1 MFHVLQSGGLTYLCM
16 STDAAGRR
24 LPFAYLDDVQGRF
37 AAQYG
42 GAAATAL
49 AYAFNDEFA
58 RVLAQQMDHFNSSTS
73 VDNLG
78 RVRGEIAEVKSIMIE
93 NIEKVRARACTRR
106 RRWHAHGV
114 GVGAGALERV
124 RVLSRDSQGS
134 LTPKSWRR
142 AVLLV
147 RCRSIPHAPRRC
159 SIAVTRSSCW
169 WTRPTR
175 CRVRHSDSR

>member
-1 MFHVLQSGGLTYLCM
+1 MVHTRRNAAPLQDRHVFHVLQSGGLTYLCM

-106 RRWHAHGV
+106 RRWRG
-114 GVGAGALERV
+114 
-124 RVLSRDSQGS
+124 
-134 LTPKSWRR
+134 R
-142 AVLLV
+142 A
-147 RCRSIPHAPRRC
+147 RTCARAFSG
-159 SIAVTRSSCW
+159 
-169 WTRPTR
+169 
-175 CRVRHSDSR
+175 